1 MDHVGKTREQKH
13 REAVKQFYVANAL
26 RRKLQRDLSVSNPY
40 EHDYYRRDSILL
52 REMEGWL
59 RRLSTSYE
67 RDKETLGLEPYKPT
81 HLLRG
86 YANALHS
93 VIGMRFDQ
101 YAEKIMTLEESA
113 DHFKAIMSGH
123 TKTLLIPKYYDDLV
137 GEKGIVT
144 STGSCMV
151 NINGT
156 ETKHYG
162 GMMTLNAREVRAD
175 WIKEQGLIA
184 YKVAAVPI
192 SNHIIREAVLGYV
205 VRNTVSQDINAAFG
219 VDIHKA
225 VSLCKRRT
233 KKAVLEQMG
242 V

>member
-26 RRKLQRDLSVSNPY
+26 RRKLQQDLSISNPY

-101 YAEKIMTLEESA
+101 YAEKIMTIEESA
-113 DHFKAIMSGH
+113 DHFKAIMSREA
-123 TKTLLIPKYYDDLV
+123 KTLLIPKYYDELV
-137 GEKGIVT
+137 GCKSIVN
-144 STGSCMV
+144 STGSCMI
-151 NINGT
+151 NISGR
-156 ETKHYG
+156 EEKHYG
-162 GMMTLNAREVRAD
+162 GFMTLNAREVKAD
-175 WIKEQGLIA
+175 WIKEQGFAA
-184 YKVAAVPI
+184 YKVAAVPV
-192 SNHIIREAVLGYV
+192 SHHEIREAVMGYV
-205 VRNTVSQDINAAFG
+205 VRSTVSDDIQNAFG

-225 VSLCKRRT
+225 VSLGKRRT